1 MIPRRGTWKLKVS
14 QIVSPT
20 IWVFRTENFEADS
33 YTLFV
38 DPASAVNVLD
48 GFTLAKIAGDD
59 VIVNTINPGF
69 CHSELTRDLS
79 GIQGLFVKF
88 VDMRGSNLVML
99 ADQTVSR

>member
-1 MIPRRGTWKLKVS
+1 MLIR
-14 QIVSPT
+14 
-20 IWVFRTENFEADS
+20 S
-33 YTLFV
+33 YFFAYL
-38 DPASAVNVLD
+38 ALAVNVLD

-79 GIQGLFVKF
+79 GLQGLFVKF
-88 VDMRGSNLVML
+88 VNVGRSNLVML